1 VKFVV
6 SAANYSGITFPFTLH
21 SFRDLD
27 ANISE
32 PAFKKMMERLIDGV
46 ANRTPLEKEEDLD
59 SSITVKA
66 MSKEN
71 IATLSKLLPHQ
82 IKIIEFIESQIDKG
96 EKGVFPD
103 EDRDQIIK
111 WVQEGNA
118 DNIVMDDVSFICDLL
133 ILLDVRFITV
143 D

>member
-1 VKFVV
+1 
-6 SAANYSGITFPFTLH
+6 
-21 SFRDLD
+21 
-27 ANISE
+27 
-32 PAFKKMMERLIDGV
+32 M
-46 ANRTPLEKEEDLD
+46 
-59 SSITVKA
+59 
-66 MSKEN
+66 
-71 IATLSKLLPHQ
+71 
-82 IKIIEFIESQIDKG
+82 
-96 EKGVFPD
+96 FPD